1 MRDKPFEL
9 DELIKNCKSLSD
21 YHNSVKAAND
31 NVVHDNISV
40 EDTDMGDVLSL
51 SINELRNLVIEY
63 RKEAQVEHKR
73 LVDEERDR
81 IEKDVLHELID
92 HPTVD
97 YIRMTEDERDR
108 YRDAYVKESKKLR
121 DTAIALQSKDRIISK
136 LQDQMDRRY
145 KHVVT
150 ANLNSNP
157 SRSRPQSAP
166 IYNTLRV

>member
-1 MRDKPFEL
+1 
-9 DELIKNCKSLSD
+9 
-21 YHNSVKAAND
+21 
-31 NVVHDNISV
+31 
-40 EDTDMGDVLSL
+40 MGDVLSL

-150 ANLNSNP
+150 ANLNS
-157 SRSRPQSAP
+157 
-166 IYNTLRV
+166 